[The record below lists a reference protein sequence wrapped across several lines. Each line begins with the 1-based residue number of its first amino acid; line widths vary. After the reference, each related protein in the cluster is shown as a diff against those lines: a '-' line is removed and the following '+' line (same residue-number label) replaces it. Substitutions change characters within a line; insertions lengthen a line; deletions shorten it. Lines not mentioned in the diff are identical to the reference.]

1 MELHYK
7 ATVDDEEW
15 EVSSITVSQEW
26 KLKDLKTAII
36 SANEWDE
43 RSTVSFFRNES
54 TKRVPLTTGVQKIL
68 EGNNEGNPLNLV
80 VDQDILRLRQQVRQY
95 VGVGSSENT
104 KGRIHILSINYCLS
118 CNTG

>member
-15 EVSSITVSQEW
+15 EVSSITVNQGW

-43 RSTVSFFRNES
+43 KSTVSFFRNES
-54 TKRVPLTTGVQKIL
+54 SKRVPLTTSVQKIL
-68 EGNNEGNPLNLV
+68 EGCTEENPLHLV
-80 VDQDILRLRQQVRQY
+80 VVSDQQPN
-95 VGVGSSENT
+95 G
-104 KGRIHILSINYCLS
+104 K
-118 CNTG
+118 

>member
-80 VDQDILRLRQQVRQY
+80 VVQEVGKRPTQGPPIQQPKEQVR
-95 VGVGSSENT
+95 GELL
-104 KGRIHILSINYCLS
+104 LSNGYEHRL
-118 CNTG
+118 